1 MNERYIVMNANI
13 LFRIK
18 PHNDVRWGGG
28 GGLGGG
34 AGGGETV
41 KDTVTSP
48 NQHGSRLQTEAKK
61 IETPPFCVKQV
72 TNRNIP
78 SDLVMPLNYKTHS

>member
-1 MNERYIVMNANI
+1 MNERYIGMNASI

-18 PHNDVRWGGG
+18 PHKDLLRGG
-28 GGLGGG
+28 
-34 AGGGETV
+34 GGGETV

-48 NQHGSRLQTEAKK
+48 DQQGSGLRTEAKT

>member
-1 MNERYIVMNANI
+1 MNERYTAMNASI

-18 PHNDVRWGGG
+18 PHNDL
-28 GGLGGG
+28 LG
-34 AGGGETV
+34 GGGETV
-41 KDTVTSP
+41 KDTV
-48 NQHGSRLQTEAKK
+48 QQGSGLRTDAKK

-78 SDLVMPLNYKTHS
+78 VDLVTPLNHKTLS

>member
-1 MNERYIVMNANI
+1 MNASI

-18 PHNDVRWGGG
+18 PHKDLLRGG
-28 GGLGGG
+28 
-34 AGGGETV
+34 GGGETV

>member
-1 MNERYIVMNANI
+1 MNERYIAMNANI

-18 PHNDVRWGGG
+18 THNDL
-28 GGLGGG
+28 LGGG
-34 AGGGETV
+34 ARGGETM

-48 NQHGSRLQTEAKK
+48 DQQGSGLRTEAKQ
-61 IETPPFCVKQV
+61 IETPRFCVKQV

-78 SDLVMPLNYKTHS
+78 IDLVTPLNHKTLS